1 MSYEWIR
8 LLHVLAGVGFIAT
21 HGASMFVLHS
31 IRAERSR
38 QRIEAILDFTTRTT
52 SATYV
57 TLVAVVGTGAWLG
70 FERSAFFRRGWYW
83 WSLGLLVSTTIWMWF
98 VARPFAL
105 KLRAACE
112 LRPSGVPRVSD
123 QELAEIVG
131 SGHANLIAAVGV
143 GVTVL
148 ILGLMVIQPRSSPPA
163 PDVNDPLPSTTI
175 SPVTTL
181 PKAPGATS
189 TTAVPTPTTTRVE
202 MDSLAL
208 GRDIYEVSA
217 GGVGCASCHGSD
229 GFGTAEAP
237 GIVGAS
243 KSAIFRAL
251 DEPAMEDIS
260 LTPDELEAVYQY
272 LLTLLP

>member
-143 GVTVL
+143 AVTVL
-148 ILGLMVIQPRSSPPA
+148 ILGLMVIQPRSSTASPPQA
-163 PDVNDPLPSTTI
+163 ASGDHSDT
-175 SPVTTL
+175 
-181 PKAPGATS
+181 
-189 TTAVPTPTTTRVE
+189 
-202 MDSLAL
+202 LAL
-208 GRDIYEVSA
+208 GRIVFEDSA
-217 GGVGCASCHGSD
+217 GGVGCAFCHGAE
-229 GFGTAEAP
+229 GLGTALAP
-237 GIVGAS
+237 GIVGVS
-243 KSAIFRAL
+243 KSAIVTAL
-251 DEPAMEDIS
+251 DEPAMENIT

-272 LLTLLP
+272 LLTLQP